1 MKKPMKKPAAASPL
15 EAHLGYWLRLVS
27 NHVSH
32 EFKGRVEAHGATV
45 AEWVVLRKLLDLGPS
60 APSQIAEAL
69 GMTRGAISKLDD
81 RLAAK
86 GLIEIGA
93 SDTDGRQQVV
103 RLSRRGRE
111 LVPRLAAL
119 ADENDAAFFGVLDSH
134 EQATLRRL
142 LARLIGAHQLAGT
155 PID

>member
-1 MKKPMKKPAAASPL
+1 MKKPMTRSPTASPL
-15 EAHLGYWLRLVS
+15 EAHLGYWLRLLS

-32 EFKGRVEAHGATV
+32 GFKRRVEAHGATV
-45 AEWVVLRKLLDLGPS
+45 AEWVVLRKLLDLGAS

-93 SDTDGRQQVV
+93 SELDGRQQVV
-103 RLSRRGRE
+103 ALTRRGRD

-119 ADENDAAFFGVLDSH
+119 ADENDAAFFGVLDDG

-142 LARLIGAHQLAGT
+142 LAKLIGAHQLAGT